1 MTEPSPEGDGD
12 SIVEPADEGRKGT
25 DMRRTLAPITA
36 LAAIVCAFN
45 GPAWSVDAKSMG
57 YAPAATAAD
66 KAWKLPPVPMPKDNV
81 STPARVE
88 LGQALFFD
96 PRMSGNGA
104 MSCASCHNPS
114 LGWSDG
120 LKTAVGWGGKV
131 LGRATPTVLNTAYNT
146 QFMWDG
152 RKKSLE
158 DQALGP
164 MKTPEEMNTDFAV
177 ALARLRGV
185 PSYVAMFDKAY
196 PGEGVNEETIA
207 KAIAAFERT
216 VVVNDSAF
224 DRWLAGDK
232 KAMTVQQWRGYKLF
246 TDSAKGNCAACHS
259 APNFTDNGFH
269 NIGLQKQGD
278 GDPDPGR
285 FGIRKVASM
294 KGAFKTPSLRDIELT
309 APYFRDGSS
318 ATLRD
323 VVEHYVRG
331 GDDRSNLAPDMK
343 PLSLSEQEKDDLVAF
358 MKALTGQRKAL
369 AVPHLPQ

>member
-1 MTEPSPEGDGD
+1 
-12 SIVEPADEGRKGT
+12 
-25 DMRRTLAPITA
+25 MRRTLPPLIA
-36 LAAIVCAFN
+36 LASLLAAFETPSW
-45 GPAWSVDAKSMG
+45 GVDQPA
-57 YAPAATAAD
+57 YAPAPTAAD
-66 KAWKLPPVPMPKDNV
+66 KAWKLPPVPMPQDNI

-88 LGQALFFD
+88 LGTALFFD

-120 LKTAVGWGGKV
+120 LKTAVGWGGQV

-164 MKTPEEMNTDFAV
+164 MKTPQEMNTDFGAS
-177 ALARLRGV
+177 LARLRSV
-185 PSYVAMFDKAY
+185 PSYVAMFEKAY
-196 PGEGVNEETIA
+196 PGEGVTEETIA

-232 KAMTVQQWRGYKLF
+232 KAMTMQQWRGYKLF
-246 TDSAKGNCAACHS
+246 VASDKGDCAACHS

-269 NIGLQKQGD
+269 NIGLVKQGD

-285 FGIRKVASM
+285 FAIRKVASM
-294 KGAFKTPSLRDIELT
+294 KGAFKTPGLRDIELT
-309 APYFRDGSS
+309 APYFHDGS
-318 ATLRD
+318 AGTLRD

-331 GDDRSNLAPDMK
+331 GDDRSNLSSSMK
-343 PLSLSEQEKDDLVAF
+343 PLNLSEPEKDDLVAF
-358 MKALTGQRKAL
+358 LKALTGQRRPI